1 MELGAGVVLI
11 KCGAPGIYYCT
22 KSREELEELCAKL
35 VSRIRKFADEH
46 DVVIKVENL
55 KAHIRQRQEERRE
68 KYSFLFAYRSR
79 SELLEHLREAQE
91 TWEERH
97 RK

>member
-1 MELGAGVVLI
+1 M
-11 KCGAPGIYYCT
+11 
-22 KSREELEELCAKL
+22 
-35 VSRIRKFADEH
+35 
-46 DVVIKVENL
+46 VIKVENL

-91 TWEERH
+91 TWEERR

>member
-1 MELGAGVVLI
+1 MIGYFFGVFTIDLV
-11 KCGAPGIYYCT
+11 Y
-22 KSREELEELCAKL
+22 SAKL
-35 VSRIRKFADEH
+35 VSRIRKFAAEH
-46 DVVIKVENL
+46 EVVIKVENL

-91 TWEERH
+91 TWEQ
-97 RK
+97 RKHK

>member
-1 MELGAGVVLI
+1 MAPRQLELIEYWGCVSGHDLRGAGVDI
-11 KCGAPGIYYCT
+11 PD
-22 KSREELEELCAKL
+22 
-35 VSRIRKFADEH
+35 ADLSKDTYACVWMID

-91 TWEERH
+91 TWEERR

>member
-1 MELGAGVVLI
+1 MIGYFFGVFTIDLL
-11 KCGAPGIYYCT
+11 Y
-22 KSREELEELCAKL
+22 SAKL
-35 VSRIRKFADEH
+35 LSRIRKFAAEH
-46 DVVIKVENL
+46 EVVIKVENL

-91 TWEERH
+91 AWEQ
-97 RK
+97 RKHK